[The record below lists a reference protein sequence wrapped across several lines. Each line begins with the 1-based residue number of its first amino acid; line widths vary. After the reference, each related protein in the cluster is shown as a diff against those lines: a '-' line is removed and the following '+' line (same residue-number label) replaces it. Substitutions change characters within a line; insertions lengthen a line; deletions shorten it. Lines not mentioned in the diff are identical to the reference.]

1 MTMTKTMPVRRVS
14 LPTRRVRTI
23 ATILTLCAAWLVP
36 RVAIS
41 SPGASTAASV
51 SALPDVCVG
60 DCSDNGAVSVAE
72 VVTLVNIALGTGGG
86 SECPAGDVD
95 HDGTVSVD
103 EIVQALNAALD
114 GCPALPWQPGPFGVG
129 YRRVTF
135 TKESVTEPGKPRVLD
150 TWIWYPAD
158 PATASLYANPRGKI
172 GVPLVAGA
180 GGQPLLV
187 FSHGSCGIPT
197 QSLYL
202 TTVLASYGF
211 VVAAPPHPGNV
222 LSPTCESQAALDDA
236 FVNRQ
241 ADISFVIDSL
251 LALNQAPGSFLHD
264 GIAAAR
270 IGVLGHSFGGLTALR
285 VSALDARVIAGL
297 ALAPAVEPPWGGRT
311 VDEEIA
317 SIDKPMMLQGGD
329 LDTITPFA
337 PTSQRAYD
345 LLGAPRYLVEI
356 LNTGHFGFSDIC
368 VPPCG
373 LPGMLTQN
381 EAHRAALRYGVPF
394 LLKWVAGDSRFD
406 AFLAPAPGVVFT
418 ADPGPPAM

>member
-1 MTMTKTMPVRRVS
+1 
-14 LPTRRVRTI
+14 
-23 ATILTLCAAWLVP
+23 
-36 RVAIS
+36 
-41 SPGASTAASV
+41 
-51 SALPDVCVG
+51 
-60 DCSDNGAVSVAE
+60 
-72 VVTLVNIALGTGGG
+72 
-86 SECPAGDVD
+86 
-95 HDGTVSVD
+95 
-103 EIVQALNAALD
+103 
-114 GCPALPWQPGPFGVG
+114 
-129 YRRVTF
+129 
-135 TKESVTEPGKPRVLD
+135 
-150 TWIWYPAD
+150 
-158 PATASLYANPRGKI
+158 LYANPRGRI
-172 GVPLVAGA
+172 GAPLVAGA
-180 GGQPLLV
+180 GGQPVLV

-222 LSPTCESQAALDDA
+222 LSPTCGSQTAIDDA

-251 LALNQAPGSFLHD
+251 LALNQTPKSFLHD
-264 GIAAAR
+264 GIDAAR

-297 ALAPAVEPPWGGRT
+297 ALAPAVEPPWGGGT

-317 SIDKPMMLQGGD
+317 SIDIPMMLQGGD

-345 LLGAPRYLVEI
+345 LLGPPRYLVEI
-356 LNTGHFGFSDIC
+356 LNIGHFGFSDIC